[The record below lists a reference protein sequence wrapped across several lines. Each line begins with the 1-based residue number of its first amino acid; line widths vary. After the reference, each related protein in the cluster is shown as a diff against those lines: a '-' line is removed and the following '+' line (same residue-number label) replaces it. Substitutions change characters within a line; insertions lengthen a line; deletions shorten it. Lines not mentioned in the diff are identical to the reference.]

1 MRDYHH
7 VSVWVCRGLSK
18 IFPRKTIAF
27 AIIFNVK
34 NALILL
40 SVVLFAA
47 EATAFVGGR
56 QRGYK
61 NGDSAKSITE
71 GGASEVKEKG
81 AAEKKTRAKA
91 KEITETKIEI
101 PKDATYNGLAIDHSG
116 RILSLCGFDIGEI
129 AKVPR
134 HPVLDKDGN
143 IVMTGKLAKPFRKC
157 TQYELKYSK
166 VNHALYSIRV
176 FSPAQKKMDD
186 EAAAA
191 EQEAM
196 SAAVKAKFEGQ
207 VLSWQKWPSSWTAQM
222 KLYAH
227 QSLAVNSFKDTI
239 DKKYALKGTAESK
252 SEKGWAFSVTLTDR
266 LMHDYVPPAPKSE
279 VEAPEGVDAL

>member
-1 MRDYHH
+1 MFTMKK
-7 VSVWVCRGLSK
+7 SL
-18 IFPRKTIAF
+18 
-27 AIIFNVK
+27 IIPS
-34 NALILL
+34 AILL
-40 SVVLFAA
+40 AA
-47 EATAFVGGR
+47 EATAFVGGH

-61 NGDSAKSITE
+61 NGDSAKSIND
-71 GGASEVKEKG
+71 GGAKEVKEKG
-81 AAEKKTRAKA
+81 AAVKKARDKA
-91 KEITETKIEI
+91 KGITETKIEI

-116 RILSLCGFDIGEI
+116 RILSLCGFEIGEI

-134 HPVLDKDGN
+134 HPVLDTDGN

-196 SAAVKAKFEGQ
+196 AAAVKAKFEEQ
-207 VLSWQKWPSSWTAQM
+207 VLSWQKWPSSWAAQM

-227 QSLAVNSFKDTI
+227 QSLTVNSFKDTI

-252 SEKGWAFSVTLTDR
+252 AEKGWAFSVILTDHA
-266 LMHDYVPPAPKSE
+266 MHGYVPKVPESD
-279 VEAPEGVDAL
+279 VETPEGVDAL

>member
-1 MRDYHH
+1 MFPKRWGYLV
-7 VSVWVCRGLSK
+7 VSLDEPK
-18 IFPRKTIAF
+18 IFPRAPLAF
-27 AIIFNVK
+27 DIISNMK
-34 NALILL
+34 KALMIF
-40 SVVLFAA
+40 SVVLLAA
-47 EATAFVGGR
+47 EATAYVGGH

-61 NGDSAKSITE
+61 NGDTSKGITK

-116 RILSLCGFDIGEI
+116 RVLSLCGFEIGEI

-143 IVMTGKLAKPFRKC
+143 IVMTGKLAKPFRRC
-157 TQYELKYSK
+157 TQYELKYSR

-191 EQEAM
+191 ELEAM
-196 SAAVKAKFEGQ
+196 AAAVKAKFEGQ
-207 VLSWQKWPSSWTAQM
+207 VLSWQKLIPPWHAQM

-227 QSLAVNSFKDTI
+227 QSLTVNSFKDTI

-266 LMHDYVPPAPKSE
+266 VMHDYVPKAPESD
-279 VEAPEGVDAL
+279 VETPEGVDAL